1 MRLLQ
6 LNPNGSEDSALDFHP
21 MVTVVTGLGPNGR
34 ELVLRAVAAL
44 PSGSDPGCGGL
55 VEAHGI
61 MLDLT
66 PDTLAMLDLA
76 ADDLDVLVR
85 RADLPTGNGQAASGS
100 AGGAREPASRA
111 AIESFIETTPEGR
124 FPELDAARRRRNEA
138 REALAILREA
148 VERTRAGYE
157 DARARRER
165 VEAALAQARAE
176 LEGGA
181 PPSVGMAVQG
191 DAALRRA
198 ELEEQIRR
206 LQGELERIER
216 GLEELSSID
225 TRPIQVLL
233 DAIRDPGPVEYVPSE
248 RAAELADEFER
259 LQAEVAVLEEALEA
273 RGLGPASGMQRLE
286 EARAELDAAERA
298 MAKPELSPEDVAELE
313 AAHEEVLEAER
324 KASRFG
330 KRGQKRLEEALARQ
344 QEILDRVGFPT
355 WSAYVMGASLL
366 AIDPIAEQR
375 LERARF
381 ELEAAEAHWADIT
394 AMIEADPAHR
404 ALLDR
409 LEEVYL
415 EAYDLLG
422 GEEPED
428 LATALREL
436 KVPKREITIEEL
448 VDALAYQLELVGL
461 ALPPEQVTVDYVTV
475 VADAFLAEAAGIN
488 ERIEELRGERRA
500 VEAELARCTEELELL
515 DATTPSG
522 EVIDLTDD
530 LGAPEPVGPA
540 SVELAELEAEL
551 AAAAEDERD
560 HLEALEAREALV
572 DAATQV
578 EAVATTRLMKLAA
591 DLMGSEERSGSAE
604 RGPRAG
610 SSVSELDFD
619 VSAVGADDGSAVPE
633 AIEFYLLSRLAAL
646 RNISYAGSVP
656 LVIDDALSGLP
667 PEAVRSLLGK
677 LERMAESVQVIY
689 LSDDPVVVDWANEV
703 GFQRAAVV
711 SAPPAFA

>member
-6 LNPNGSEDSALDFHP
+6 LNPNGSEESALDFHP
-21 MVTVVTGLGPNGR
+21 MVTVVTGLGPSGR

-55 VEAHGI
+55 VEAHGV

-76 ADDLDVLVR
+76 ASDLDVLVR
-85 RADLPTGNGQAASGS
+85 RGDLPNGDGREASALGP
-100 AGGAREPASRA
+100 REPVGRA
-111 AIESFIETTPEGR
+111 AVEAFIADTPEGR
-124 FPELDAARRRRNEA
+124 YPELDAARKRRAEA
-138 REALAILREA
+138 SEALAILQEA

-157 DARARRER
+157 QARARREQA
-165 VEAALAQARAE
+165 EAALTRARSA
-176 LEGGA
+176 LEGPAA
-181 PPSVGMAVQG
+181 PAGQPSAPLGG
-191 DAALRRA
+191 GPDRD
-198 ELEEQIRR
+198 ELMSEIRE
-206 LQGELERIER
+206 LQGELERIEQ

-273 RGLGPASGMQRLE
+273 RGLGPSTGMQRLE

-298 MAKPELSPEDVAELE
+298 MAKPELSPEDIAELE

-324 KASRFG
+324 KASGFG
-330 KRGQKRLEEALARQ
+330 RRGQKRLEEALARQ

-355 WSAYVMGASLL
+355 WSAYVMGATLL

-381 ELEAAEAHWADIT
+381 EVEAAEAHWADIT

-404 ALLDR
+404 ALLDQ

-428 LATALREL
+428 LAGALREL

-448 VDALAYQLELVGL
+448 VDALVYQLEQVGL
-461 ALPPEQVTVDYVTV
+461 VLPADQVTVDYVTV

-488 ERIEELRGERRA
+488 ERIDELRREQRA
-500 VEAELARCTEELELL
+500 VEAELARRTQEIDELDVLEAGSEAE
-515 DATTPSG
+515 AT
-522 EVIDLTDD
+522 IDLTVEST
-530 LGAPEPVGPA
+530 AGPDGD
-540 SVELAELEAEL
+540 ELDELEELEAEL
-551 AAAAEDERD
+551 AAAQADETD
-560 HLEALEAREALV
+560 HAEALEAREALV

-591 DLMGSEERSGSAE
+591 DLLDAQQGDDPFSAIPASEPA
-604 RGPRAG
+604 
-610 SSVSELDFD
+610 FD
-619 VSAVGADDGSAVPE
+619 VEPGDAGDDRSAGPE

-656 LVIDDALSGLP
+656 LVIDDALAGLP
-667 PEAVRSLLGK
+667 AREVRSLLGK

-689 LSDDPVVVDWANEV
+689 LSDDPVIADWANEI

-711 SAPPAFA
+711 AAPAVFA

>member
-165 VEAALAQARAE
+165 VEAALTQARAE

-591 DLMGSEERSGSAE
+591 DLMGSEERSGSGE
-604 RGPRAG
+604 GGQRAG
-610 SSVSELDFD
+610 SSVSDLDFD

>member
-6 LNPNGSEDSALDFHP
+6 LNPNGSEESALDFHP
-21 MVTVVTGLGPNGR
+21 MVTVVTGLGPSGR

-55 VEAHGI
+55 VEAHGV

-76 ADDLDVLVR
+76 ASDLDVLVR
-85 RADLPTGNGQAASGS
+85 RGDLPTGNGQAATGLGAGS
-100 AGGAREPASRA
+100 REPASRA
-111 AIESFIETTPEGR
+111 AIEAFIADTPEGR
-124 FPELDAARRRRNEA
+124 FPELDAARRRRAEA
-138 REALAILREA
+138 REALAILQEA

-165 VEAALAQARAE
+165 VEAALAEVRAE
-176 LEGGA
+176 REA
-181 PPSVGMAVQG
+181 PATPSPDPLASN
-191 DAALRRA
+191 DTAIRRA
-198 ELEEQIRR
+198 ELEEEIHR
-206 LQGELERIER
+206 LQGELARIER

-298 MAKPELSPEDVAELE
+298 MAKPELSPEDIEELE
-313 AAHEEVLEAER
+313 AAHDEVLEAER
-324 KASRFG
+324 KASGFG

-404 ALLDR
+404 ALLDQ

-422 GEEPED
+422 GEEPDD
-428 LATALREL
+428 LASALRSL

-461 ALPPEQVTVDYVTV
+461 TLPADQLTVDYVTV

-488 ERIEELRGERRA
+488 ERIDELHSERRA
-500 VEAELARCTEELELL
+500 VETELARCTEEL
-515 DATTPSG
+515 DALEVASG
-522 EVIDLTDD
+522 SEEPIDLTV
-530 LGAPEPVGPA
+530 EPAVPGSP
-540 SVELAELEAEL
+540 SPVLSELEAEL
-551 AAAAEDERD
+551 AAAREDEND
-560 HLEALEAREALV
+560 HAEALEAREALV

-591 DLMGSEERSGSAE
+591 DLLGSAQDD
-604 RGPRAG
+604 RPFDRPA
-610 SSVSELDFD
+610 SDPDFD
-619 VSAVGADDGSAVPE
+619 VQAEGGDARGSAGPE

-656 LVIDDALSGLP
+656 LVIDDALSGLAAD
-667 PEAVRSLLGK
+667 EVRSLLAK

-689 LSDDPVVVDWANEV
+689 LSDDPVVVAWANEV

-711 SAPPAFA
+711 TAPPAFA